1 MAEPKVTRPWMPGYG
16 VPEKL
21 DGAFPWRWAE
31 ERLVNC
37 RNYFV
42 ATTRPD
48 GRPHVMA
55 VWGLWLPDENLFGFS
70 TAITTVKSKNLLA
83 NPACAI
89 TIEDGHHNVVVEG
102 TAQLTELAELPD
114 FIKTYAQKYYGKDD
128 TTAVGSPIWTV
139 KPTVA
144 FAFNEDETFSTSA
157 TRWEF

>member
-1 MAEPKVTRPWMPGYG
+1 MPGYG

-21 DGAFPWRWAE
+21 EGALPWSWAA
-31 ERLVNC
+31 ERLVSC

-48 GRPHVMA
+48 GRPHVMP
-55 VWGLWLPDENLFGFS
+55 VWGLWLSESNLFGFS
-70 TAITTVKSKNLLA
+70 TSIKSIKSQNLLA
-83 NPACAI
+83 NPECAI
-89 TIEDGHHNVVVEG
+89 TIEDGHNCVIVEG
-102 TAQLTELAELPD
+102 AARLTELSELPG
-114 FIKTYAQKYYGKDD
+114 FIKTYARKYYDRDD
-128 TTAVGSPIWTV
+128 TTSVGSPIWTV

>member
-1 MAEPKVTRPWMPGYG
+1 MPGYG

-21 DGAFPWRWAE
+21 EGALPWSWAE
-31 ERLVNC
+31 ERLVKC

-48 GRPHVMA
+48 GRPHVMP
-55 VWGLWLPDENLFGFS
+55 VWGLWISDRNLFGFS
-70 TAITTVKSKNLLA
+70 TSIKSIKSQNLLA
-83 NPACAI
+83 NPVCAI
-89 TIEDGHHNVVVEG
+89 TIEDGHNTVILEG
-102 TAQLTELAELPD
+102 AARLTDLEELPD
-114 FIKTYAQKYYGKDD
+114 FLKTYAKKYYGREDAD
-128 TTAVGSPIWTV
+128 TGPVESPIWTV